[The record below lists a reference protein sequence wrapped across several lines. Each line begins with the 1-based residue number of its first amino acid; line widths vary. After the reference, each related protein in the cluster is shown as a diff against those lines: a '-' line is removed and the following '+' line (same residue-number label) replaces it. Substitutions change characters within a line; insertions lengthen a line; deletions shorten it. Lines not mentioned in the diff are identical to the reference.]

1 MMTRFHL
8 LPVAFAA
15 ALVFCCASAHAEVQK
30 IMNLCDGKLCPF
42 FKLVITPP
50 RGWVIEKDATNKN
63 KVQILVPEG
72 KNFSNAEP
80 LIYVKV
86 SWHKDKQQSL
96 AEFARISN
104 EHWQA
109 SASDAKISELAPVE
123 RANGKP
129 AFLRFAYETPSK
141 TQQAFEI
148 VSFGLDSDNDGNEFV
163 LMVGMTGS
171 SKAPL
176 DRANKDYVSL
186 LAAH

>member
-1 MMTRFHL
+1 MTRLHL
-8 LPVAFAA
+8 LPAAFAA
-15 ALVFCCASAHAEVQK
+15 AVVLSSTSGHAEVQK

-42 FKLVITPP
+42 FKLVLTPP
-50 RGWVIEKDATNKN
+50 RGWVIEKEATNKN
-63 KVQILVPEG
+63 KVQMLVPEG
-72 KNFSNAEP
+72 KNFRNAEP

-86 SWHKDKQQSL
+86 SWHRDKQQSL
-96 AEFARISN
+96 ADFARISN

-109 SASDAKISELAPVE
+109 GAGDARISELAPVE

-141 TQQAFEI
+141 AQQAFEI